1 MSAYNQKALEEK
13 WQKKWQEIKIYH
25 FDFDSKKKT
34 YSIDVP
40 PRYASGPLHA
50 GHAVHYTHIDFA
62 ARYKR
67 MRGYNV
73 FFPLCF
79 DVNGIPIEERVE
91 RKMNITRKDI
101 DRHKFIKLCSDFA
114 EKNIKTMTNQ
124 FIRLGE
130 SMDPSI
136 FYQTNAEYYRR
147 ITQISFIELYNKDL
161 IYKGKFPVNWCP
173 RCMTAMADA
182 EVVYSNRETKLNTIK
197 FYLKGEQSKQ
207 LLKYH
212 GIGRDK
218 QGAYVEI
225 ATTRPEMLPSCQIV
239 AVHPSDERASWLVDQ
254 VVKVPAFD
262 KEVKIVE
269 DDAVDPEFGTGIVMI
284 CTVGDKEDLNWVFK
298 YKLPLEMSID
308 EEGKMTEICG
318 KYQGMNIKD
327 ARKKVIE
334 DLDKVGLLIKQE
346 PLDQNVGVCWRC
358 KTPVEFINAEQWFLK
373 TVSFKKKVLQQSDA
387 MNWFPVFMKI
397 RLEDWV
403 NSLEWDWVISRQ
415 RYFATPIPLWECEE
429 CNEVVLARIPKDRHI
444 DPTIDKPPVDK
455 CPKCGGKLVGCED
468 VFDTWMDSSISP
480 LFNTFWH
487 RDDDKFKKLYPMSL
501 RPQAHDIIRTWAFY
515 TILRCTLLTDKK
527 PFENIMM
534 GGFILSEDGTPMH
547 ASLGNVIDPLDVINE
562 YGADAFRFYAA
573 SCSLGE
579 DSPFRKKDVIR
590 GKRLLNKFWNIQKF
604 VSMAIGDTKPKDIR
618 INEYDNIVDDDT
630 ANDIRILKKFDDLI
644 VKCTKLM
651 DKFEYSQVMKE
662 IEYFLWYEFAAH
674 YIELDKKA
682 IYEKKN
688 IKERVYTL
696 YHVGLGILKL
706 FAPFFPH
713 ITEEIYQKQYKQFE
727 QDESIHISHWPEKI
741 LKSKKEEKIGEIA
754 EEIGDEVKKYT
765 KAARDKTSAKGIP
778 LNKSCSS
785 GATYSS
791 DKAKIDRIKPSGSK
805 IISTL
810 NYPDEHE
817 FKYDSDI
824 QEKQKIIVIAPV
836 YSKIGPLFKKESKK
850 VIEWIKGN
858 QEELINKYNENG
870 DIYWSDIPPAGSKK
884 SKGLEKEG
892 YINVIRELAIEA
904 KDGAKLEHLYD
915 DVYRSI
921 DD

>member
-124 FIRLGE
+124 FMRLGE

-182 EVVYSNRETKLNTIK
+182 EVTYTDRTTHLNTIK
-197 FYLKGEQSKQ
+197 FYFSKDPPEQILKF
-207 LLKYH
+207 H
-212 GIGRDK
+212 GVGKDGNGVYI
-218 QGAYVEI
+218 EI
-225 ATTRPEMLPSCQIV
+225 ATTRPEMLPSCQII
-239 AVHPSDERASWLVDQ
+239 AVHPSDERAPWLVDQ

-269 DDAVDPEFGTGIVMI
+269 DDAVDPEFGSGLVMI

-298 YKLPLEMSID
+298 YKLPLDMSID
-308 EEGKMTEICG
+308 EEGKMTKICG
-318 KYQGMNIKD
+318 KYQGMKIED
-327 ARKKVIE
+327 ARKQVIE
-334 DLDKVGLLIKQE
+334 DLEKTDLLIKKE

-358 KTPVEFINAEQWFLK
+358 KTPIEFINAEQWFLK
-373 TVSFKKKVLQQSDA
+373 TVDFKEMVLKQSNA
-387 MNWFPVFMKI
+387 MNWFPEFMKI

-415 RYFATPIPLWECEE
+415 RYFATPIPLWECEK
-429 CNEVVLARIPKDRHI
+429 CGEVVIARPKDCYI
-444 DPTIDKPPVDK
+444 DPTIDKPPVEK
-455 CPKCGGKLVGCED
+455 CLKCNGKLIGCED

-480 LFNTFWH
+480 LYNTFWQ
-487 RDDDKFKKLYPMSL
+487 RDNEKFKKLYPMSL

-515 TILRCTLLTDKK
+515 TILRCTLITDAK

-547 ASLGNVIDPLDVINE
+547 ASLGNVIDPLEVIDE
-562 YGADAFRFYAA
+562 YGTDAFRCYAA
-573 SCSLGE
+573 SCALGE
-579 DSPFRKKDVIR
+579 DNPFRKKDVIR
-590 GKRLLNKFWNIQKF
+590 GTKLLRKLWNVEQF
-604 VSMAIGDTKPKDIR
+604 IG
-618 INEYDNIVDDDT
+618 NIVKKGQPEET
-630 ANDIRILKKFDDLI
+630 QLQDIDRWMLSKYSKL
-644 VKCTKLM
+644 VKRCTKQM
-651 DKFEYSQVMKE
+651 DEFDYSQTMKE
-662 IEYFLWYEFAAH
+662 VEYFLWHELADH
-674 YIELDKKA
+674 YIEMIKSS
-682 IYEKKN
+682 IYEEKN
-688 IKERVYTL
+688 VESIQYTL
-696 YHVGLGILKL
+696 YTVGLGLLKL
-706 FAPFFPH
+706 FAPFIPF
-713 ITEEIYQKQYKQFE
+713 ITEEIYQNQYKDSKGDNSIHVSAWPEPILVDEEKENTGELVKNYISQIRSWKSE
-727 QDESIHISHWPEKI
+727 QGIALNASINTSATYASKETISKLKASESIITST
-741 LKSKKEEKIGEIA
+741 LKYPKNHSFIAGKPDIEEKI
-754 EEIGDEVKKYT
+754 V
-765 KAARDKTSAKGIP
+765 SV
-778 LNKSCSS
+778 S
-785 GATYSS
+785 
-791 DKAKIDRIKPSGSK
+791 
-805 IISTL
+805 
-810 NYPDEHE
+810 
-817 FKYDSDI
+817 
-824 QEKQKIIVIAPV
+824 PV
-836 YSKIGPLFKKESKK
+836 YSKLGPKFTNESKK
-850 VIEWIKGN
+850 ITKWVQDKQAEIIKKIE
-858 QEELINKYNENG
+858 EVG
-870 DIYWSDIPPAGSKK
+870 DIFISDIPSVQ
-884 SKGLEKEG
+884 SSFKEG
-892 YINVIRELAIEA
+892 LLKNGYIHVKKETVVKGKKNCTILPF
-904 KDGAKLEHLYD
+904 DGFYLE
-915 DVYRSI
+915 I
-921 DD
+921 QEE

>member
-182 EVVYSNRETKLNTIK
+182 EVIYNDRETKLNTIK
-197 FYLKGEQSKQ
+197 FYFTKGQPDQILKFHSIEK
-207 LLKYH
+207 
-212 GIGRDK
+212 DK
-218 QGAYVEI
+218 KGVYIEI

-239 AVHPSDERASWLVDQ
+239 AVHPSDERMPWLVDQ
-254 VVKVPAFD
+254 TVKVPGFD

-318 KYQGMNIKD
+318 KYQGMNIKY

-346 PLDQNVGVCWRC
+346 TLDQNVGVCWRC

-387 MNWFPVFMKI
+387 MNWFPEFMKI

-429 CNEVVLARIPKDRHI
+429 CKEVVVARPKDCYV
-444 DPTIDKPPVDK
+444 DPTVDKPPIEK
-455 CPKCGGKLVGCED
+455 CPKCGGSLKGCED

-480 LFNTFWH
+480 LYNTFWQ
-487 RDDDKFKKLYPMSL
+487 RDKEKFKKMYPMSL

-547 ASLGNVIDPLDVINE
+547 ASLGNVIDPLNVIDE
-562 YGADAFRFYAA
+562 FGTDAFRCYAA
-573 SCSLGE
+573 NCALGE
-579 DSPFRKKDVIR
+579 DSPFRKKDVVR
-590 GKRLLNKFWNIQKF
+590 GTRLLRKLWNVQKF
-604 VSMAIGDTKPKDIR
+604 VGTAIENTKPKDINL
-618 INEYDNIVDDDT
+618 NEYSDNDDK
-630 ANDIRILKKFDDLI
+630 RILSKYSKL
-644 VKCTKLM
+644 VEKCTQMM
-651 DKFEYSQVMKE
+651 DKFEYSKAMKE
-662 IEYFLWYEFAAH
+662 IENFLWYEFAAH
-674 YIELDKKA
+674 YIELDKSA
-682 IYEKKN
+682 IYEN
-688 IKERVYTL
+688 RDISGRLFTL
-696 YHVGLGILKL
+696 YHIGLGILKL

-713 ITEEIYQKQYKQFE
+713 ITEEIYQNQYNQFE
-727 QDESIHISHWPEKI
+727 QDETIHISSWPIPLLDDKEA
-741 LKSKKEEKIGEIA
+741 EEKGE
-754 EEIGDEVKKYT
+754 EVKKYISS
-765 KAARDKTSAKGIP
+765 ARAYKSSQGMP
-778 LNKSCSS
+778 LNTYLSS
-785 GATYSS
+785 SATFST
-791 DKAKIDRIKPSGSK
+791 DAEKIARIEPSGSK

-810 NYPDEHE
+810 NYDPKHE
-817 FKYDSDI
+817 FRYEPDI
-824 QEKQKIIVIAPV
+824 QEKIIAIVPV

-850 VIEWIKGN
+850 IIKWIDEN
-858 QEELINKYNENG
+858 QDKLIKKINKKG
-870 DIYWSDIPPAGSKK
+870 DISWSDIPPAGLNK
-884 SKGLEKEG
+884 SEKLIKNRYIDVIKEPAIKGKEG
-892 YINVIRELAIEA
+892 I
-904 KDGAKLEHLYD
+904 KLLHLYD
-915 DVYRSI
+915 DVYI
-921 DD
+921 KLDD